1 MSEPGAPA
9 AQRRRLPLS
18 TKILIGMLL
27 GAALGTAANLLW
39 KPDAGATGG
48 TPWLIASEVARHVA
62 GPLGR
67 LFLNLLFMVVVPLV
81 FSSLVV
87 SVAEIGDVGHLGRMG
102 RRMVRWVLGTTAFA
116 VSIGLLTT
124 NLAEPGAGLSD
135 EQRAQLLAQ
144 YGPKAAEMVQRGA
157 AGSGF
162 SVDTFVAIVPRNLLD
177 AASDNGKMLGLILF
191 AMLAGIALTSM
202 AGERTRA
209 FREFLRTLYE
219 ICIKIL
225 GWTMAIAPFGVAG
238 LLYEATLDLGLG
250 VLATLSRYLAV
261 ALGGLLAYQF
271 LILPLIGWLWA
282 GVSPAE
288 LFRGCRGLWATAF
301 GTSSSNATLPTT
313 MRTAIDRF
321 GVPERIANFVM
332 PLGATLNMNGT
343 ALFEG
348 VTVLF
353 LAQVA
358 GVPLTMADQLLV
370 VLLAVLTA
378 IGTAGVPGGSLP
390 LLTVVLSTVHVPP
403 ELIGLIIGVD
413 RLVDM
418 TRTLPNVTSD
428 LLCSVW
434 IARKEGMASDP
445 MPP

>member
-271 LILPLIGWLWA
+271 LILPLIGLLWA